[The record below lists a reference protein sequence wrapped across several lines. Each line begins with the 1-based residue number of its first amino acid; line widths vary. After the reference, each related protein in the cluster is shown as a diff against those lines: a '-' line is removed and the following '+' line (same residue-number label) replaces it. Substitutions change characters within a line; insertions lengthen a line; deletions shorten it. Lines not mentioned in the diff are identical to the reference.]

1 MKQKFELYKEHG
13 VWTDSP
19 DFDETPEMYVY
30 FQNEI
35 TEQIEEC
42 HGFPQKVYFN
52 EIEIIE
58 AEVNGFEPTL
68 IELDHI
74 FNEINSLDLNQ
85 FNEL

>member
-1 MKQKFELYKEHG
+1 MKQKFELFKQNGE
-13 VWTDSP
+13 WSDNQ
-19 DFDETPEMYVY
+19 DFDETPEIYVY

-35 TEQIEEC
+35 TEQVEEC
-42 HGFPQKVYFN
+42 HGFPQTVYFN
-52 EIEIIE
+52 EIEIID